1 MIVFTMRLALQAQR
15 TPRVATIVVLVLA
28 GLAVA
33 VRAQNGTAW
42 TFDEEAADALPGG
55 FTLSAT
61 RQDTP
66 GTWLVRRDAGGSA
79 ALVHAPGAPQAGY
92 ALALAPHDPLSDVI
106 VTVRLRLSGGG
117 RAGGVVWRYQDPN
130 NYYAAVLDLTRGT
143 LLMYLFRNGN
153 RITVEAEDDLE
164 LDPNAW
170 HTLRVVHERSS
181 VYVALGGIRVFEERG
196 GRLDRTLGA
205 GQIGVLAAGDS
216 DVSFDDLRIEPGRPR
231 R

>member
-1 MIVFTMRLALQAQR
+1 MISFTMRPPPGITA
-15 TPRVATIVVLVLA
+15 IVVLALA
-28 GLAVA
+28 GLAPTLL
-33 VRAQNGTAW
+33 AQGGTVW
-42 TFDEEAADALPGG
+42 SFDEETVEALPRG
-55 FTLSAT
+55 FTLSAM

-66 GTWLVRRDAGGSA
+66 GTWLVRRDGGNGAFVHTAGTAQG
-79 ALVHAPGAPQAGY
+79 GY
-92 ALALAPHDPLSDVI
+92 AMALAPHNSLSDVI
-106 VTVRLRLSGGG
+106 VSVRLRLSGGG

-143 LLMYLFRNGN
+143 LFMYLFRNGN